1 MTDEKTPDGVP
12 MPSAD
17 PPPGSDA
24 PTTVTPA
31 VPPPPPL
38 APLARQAA
46 MPVAPST
53 DPVAPPPPVVW
64 GAAPAVAPG
73 PGPVAAQPA
82 VTWAAAP
89 APAVAVKGK
98 RTVLAAIA
106 GILLLLGGIGGII
119 LGLLV
124 AVVGGTFVSSL
135 GQFTDFGDIP
145 ELNGADPS
153 AVLGGVVAFFGM
165 IIVAYSVAY
174 LLAGIGVL
182 RNSTWA
188 RVLGI
193 VVGIIS
199 GLIWLPG
206 VTTSNQI
213 PDASAAAN
221 SLLFSAVLLAIHVY
235 IVVALL
241 FFWRSKPPAV

>member
-1 MTDEKTPDGVP
+1 MPGGSTQDPVVPRPPDALG
-12 MPSAD
+12 A
-17 PPPGSDA
+17 A
-24 PTTVTPA
+24 P
-31 VPPPPPL
+31 
-38 APLARQAA
+38 
-46 MPVAPST
+46 PVAP
-53 DPVAPPPPVVW
+53 APY
-64 GAAPAVAPG
+64 
-73 PGPVAAQPA
+73 PVAAQPTVA
-82 VTWAAAP
+82 WAAAP
-89 APAVAVKGK
+89 APAVPVKGK

-119 LGLLV
+119 LGLLI
-124 AVVGGTFVSSL
+124 AVVGGTFVSGL
-135 GQFTDFGDIP
+135 DQFTDLGDIP
-145 ELNGADPS
+145 ELNGADPG

-193 VVGIIS
+193 IVGIIS

-213 PDASAAAN
+213 PDASAAAGG
-221 SLLFSAVLLAIHVY
+221 LLFSVVMLAIHVY

-241 FFWRSKPPAV
+241 FFWRRKPSPA